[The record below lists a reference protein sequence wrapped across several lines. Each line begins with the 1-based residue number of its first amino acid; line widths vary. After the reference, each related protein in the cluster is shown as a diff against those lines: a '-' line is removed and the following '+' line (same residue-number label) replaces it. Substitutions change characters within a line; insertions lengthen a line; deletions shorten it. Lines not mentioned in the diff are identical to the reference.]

1 MTDRLDM
8 PDIAF
13 RMIAGEIWDA
23 VPEKWGKRIDNVVL
37 LIEDEPSEE
46 TRKAEHLGEHET
58 LLGLYHGIPESERGG
73 GYGVGVTLPD
83 TITLF
88 RIPILEEATEFMHER
103 GFASPEVAIREAIR
117 ETLWHELGHHFGL
130 HEEEVRTRER
140 GGTNRF

>member
-1 MTDRLDM
+1 MTERLDM
-8 PDIAF
+8 PDEAF
-13 RMIAGEIWDA
+13 RSRAGEIWDA

-37 LIEDEPSEE
+37 LIEDEPSED
-46 TRKAEHLGEHET
+46 TRKEEHLGEHET

-73 GYGVGVTLPD
+73 EYGVGGTLPD

-88 RIPILEEATEFMHER
+88 RTPILEEATEFMHER
-103 GFASPEVAIREAIR
+103 NLKNPEEAIREAIR